1 MFWGTCS
8 ILSLDVFHTVP
19 GCVPYCP
26 WEHAN
31 VQNVLSQLRRY
42 DTPLTTLHQD
52 TKQYL
57 QNPTIASSMLL
68 AKNRTERKLLVEIV
82 TNYQL
87 LRGLI
92 RVFHFDPL
100 LTFNCAKDKDPISEH
115 LQLMTGLVSLVQ
127 HQSLPLLPLGASE
140 VLLALHTPE
149 NILLWNRSDCLGA
162 FWDISGQVTYSIT
175 LKLFSRK
182 TSNAVELLQWL
193 QQILHYRTLFLKKR
207 ENEAHQGST
216 WKVSQQMYAMLE
228 TVLLLFLRNTNV
240 TAVQVAMSCFRY
252 LVSEAELVL
261 NPNEPSTIP
270 YSANLLVYKH
280 LDEASHSL
288 LIGRAAQQKKIR
300 AIMRDLVHTPGSA
313 LAWEDTYSSWKGAKA
328 MLVNFQCEE
337 ATTPEMARF
346 STESFPRNIMKK
358 VSMPG
363 GGSIKGEPPPSDE
376 TLQTALLNWTN
387 MTGFLCSLAGVSTKP
402 STTCPFF
409 FPTNGTG
416 SGTSLN
422 SASVMGE
429 SVVDPPPPVAYN
441 TLSRES
447 KVKRSSSYHG
457 NRPKSVAVSLT
468 PVRTATGD
476 SPTHAS
482 MSADSYEDV
491 GSPHQARASQTSVFI
506 SELMQLLSCDNEV
519 TGVNI
524 RETVKELVSYE
535 LSPSV
540 FPCLFQCINMEFL
553 KVFNVEGVPLV
564 TDKNTA
570 LVEQLISIVQ
580 HILETKMERALEHLS
595 HIKMDEI
602 VLSLVQ

>member
-1 MFWGTCS
+1 MAILTCGRGFVS
-8 ILSLDVFHTVP
+8 N
-19 GCVPYCP
+19 CP
-26 WEHAN
+26 WVFFEHN
-31 VQNVLSQLRRY
+31 HFQNVLTQLRRY
-42 DTPLTTLHQD
+42 ETPITSLYQD
-52 TKQYL
+52 AKQYL
-57 QNPTIASSMLL
+57 QNPTTASTMLM
-68 AKNRTERKLLVEIV
+68 ARGKTERKLLVEIV

-92 RVFHFDPL
+92 RVFHDDPF
-100 LTFNCAKDKDPISEH
+100 LTFNCTKDKDPVSEH
-115 LQLMTGLVSLVQ
+115 LQLMTGLVSLIQ

-140 VLLALHTPE
+140 VLLALHTPD
-149 NILLWNRSDCLGA
+149 NILLWNKSDCLGA

-182 TSNAVELLQWL
+182 THNAVELLQWL
-193 QQILHYRTLFLKKR
+193 QQILHYRTQFLRKR

-280 LDEASHSL
+280 LDEASNSL

-300 AIMRDLVHTPGSA
+300 GIMRDLVHTPGSA
-313 LAWEDTYSSWKGAKA
+313 LAWEDTYSSWKVAKT
-328 MLVNFQCEE
+328 MLVDFQCEE
-337 ATTPEMARF
+337 AVPPEMARF

-358 VSMPG
+358 VSMQT
-363 GGSIKGEPPPSDE
+363 GGSMKGDPSTSDE

-402 STTCPFF
+402 STTSPFIF
-409 FPTNGTG
+409 STNGSG

-422 SASVMGE
+422 SALVTE
-429 SVVDPPPPVAYN
+429 SVDPPPPVMYN

-457 NRPKSVAVSLT
+457 NRPKSIAVTLT
-468 PVRTATGD
+468 PVRTTTGE
-476 SPTHAS
+476 SPTHTS
-482 MSADSYEDV
+482 MSADSCEDV
-491 GSPHQARASQTSVFI
+491 GSPHQARASQTNVFI
-506 SELMQLLSCDNEV
+506 NELMQLLSCNNEV

-540 FPCLFQCINMEFL
+540 FPCLFECINMEFL
-553 KVFNVEGVPLV
+553 KVFSVEGIPQI

-570 LVEQLISIVQ
+570 LIEQLISIVQ

>member
-1 MFWGTCS
+1 MCGF
-8 ILSLDVFHTVP
+8 LSANWVFLTLP
-19 GCVPYCP
+19 RSSC
-26 WEHAN
+26 
-31 VQNVLSQLRRY
+31 VQNALSQLRRY
-42 DTPLTTLHQD
+42 DTPLTNLHQD
-52 TKQYL
+52 TKLYL
-57 QNPTIASSMLL
+57 QNPTASSNMLL
-68 AKNRTERKLLVEIV
+68 AKGKAERKLLVEII

-100 LTFNCAKDKDPISEH
+100 LTFNSAKDKDPIQEH

-140 VLLALHTPE
+140 VLLALHTPD
-149 NILLWNRSDCLGA
+149 NILLWNRNDCLGA
-162 FWDISGQVTYSIT
+162 FWDISGQVTYAIT

-193 QQILHYRTLFLKKR
+193 QQILHYRTQFLCKR
-207 ENEAHQGST
+207 ESEAHQGST

-252 LVSEAELVL
+252 LVSEAELLL
-261 NPNEPSTIP
+261 NPNEPSPIP
-270 YSANLLVYKH
+270 YSANLAVYKH
-280 LDEASHSL
+280 LDVASNSL

-300 AIMRDLVHTPGSA
+300 GIMRDLVHTPGSA
-313 LAWEDTYSSWKGAKA
+313 LAWEDTYSSWRVAKA

-337 ATTPEMARF
+337 ATPPEMARF

-358 VSMPG
+358 VSMPSG
-363 GGSIKGEPPPSDE
+363 GGSMKGDPQPSEE
-376 TLQTALLNWTN
+376 TLQAALLNWTN

-402 STTCPFF
+402 STTTSPFLF
-409 FPTNGTG
+409 TSNG
-416 SGTSLN
+416 SGSGSSLN
-422 SASVMGE
+422 SAVDN
-429 SVVDPPPPVAYN
+429 VDPPPVMYN
-441 TLSRES
+441 TLTRDS

-457 NRPKSVAVSLT
+457 NRPKSVAVTLT
-468 PVRTATGD
+468 PVRTTTGE
-476 SPTHAS
+476 SPTHTS
-482 MSADSYEDV
+482 MSADSCEDV
-491 GSPHQARASQTSVFI
+491 CSPHQGGPGGRASQTSVFI

-540 FPCLFQCINMEFL
+540 FPCLFQCINMEFI

-580 HILETKMERALEHLS
+580 HILETKTERALEHLN

>member
-1 MFWGTCS
+1 
-8 ILSLDVFHTVP
+8 
-19 GCVPYCP
+19 
-26 WEHAN
+26 
-31 VQNVLSQLRRY
+31 
-42 DTPLTTLHQD
+42 
-52 TKQYL
+52 
-57 QNPTIASSMLL
+57 MLL
-68 AKNRTERKLLVEIV
+68 AKNKADRKQLVEII

-87 LRGLI
+87 LRSLI
-92 RVFHFDPL
+92 RVFHLDPL
-100 LTFNCAKDKDPISEH
+100 LTFNCTKDKDPNMEH
-115 LQLMTGLVSLVQ
+115 LQLMTGLVSLIQ
-127 HQSLPLLPLGASE
+127 HQSLPLLPLGASD

-149 NILLWNRSDCLGA
+149 NIPLWNKYDCLGA

-193 QQILHYRTLFLKKR
+193 QQILHYRTQFLRKR
-207 ENEAHQGST
+207 ESEAHQGSA

-270 YSANLLVYKH
+270 YSANLLVYRH
-280 LDEASHSL
+280 LDEASNSL

-300 AIMRDLVHTPGSA
+300 GIMRDLVHTTGSA
-313 LAWEDTYSSWKGAKA
+313 LAWEDTYSSWKVAKA

-337 ATTPEMARF
+337 TTPPEMVRF
-346 STESFPRNIMKK
+346 STESFPRSIMKK
-358 VSMPG
+358 VSLQS
-363 GGSIKGEPPPSDE
+363 GSMKGEPPPSSEE
-376 TLQTALLNWTN
+376 TLQAALLNWTN

-402 STTCPFF
+402 STTVSPFLF
-409 FPTNGTG
+409 TTNGAG
-416 SGTSLN
+416 SGSSLN
-422 SASVMGE
+422 SAME
-429 SVVDPPPPVAYN
+429 SVEPPITFN
-441 TLSRES
+441 TLTRDSR
-447 KVKRSSSYHG
+447 VKRSSSYHG
-457 NRPKSVAVSLT
+457 NRPKSVAATLT
-468 PVRTATGD
+468 PVRTTAGE
-476 SPTHAS
+476 SPTHTS
-482 MSADSYEDV
+482 MSADSAEDV
-491 GSPHQARASQTSVFI
+491 GSPHQGGRASQTSIFI
-506 SELMQLLSCDNEV
+506 SELMQLLSCDNEM

-535 LSPSV
+535 LSPTV
-540 FPCLFQCINMEFL
+540 FPCLFQCISMEFL
-553 KVFNVEGVPLV
+553 KVFNVEGIPQI

-570 LVEQLISIVQ
+570 LIEQLISIVQ